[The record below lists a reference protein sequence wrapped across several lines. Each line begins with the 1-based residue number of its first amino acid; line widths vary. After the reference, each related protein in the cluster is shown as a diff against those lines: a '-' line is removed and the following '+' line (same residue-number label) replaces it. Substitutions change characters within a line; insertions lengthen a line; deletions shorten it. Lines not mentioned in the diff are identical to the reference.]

1 MGLKMFDRFD
11 LEQQILD
18 CWKIT
23 DDIPMMESQG
33 ANVADMTSL
42 SGVYEYKFKRLWEI
56 FEQMVAEKQFSNTT
70 TGKTN
75 EH

>member
-1 MGLKMFDRFD
+1 MTDRFD

-18 CWKIT
+18 CWRIT

-42 SGVYEYKFKRLWEI
+42 AGVYEYKFKRLWET
-56 FEQMVAEKQFSNTT
+56 FEQMVEERQFSNTT
-70 TGKTN
+70 TGDN
-75 EH
+75 I